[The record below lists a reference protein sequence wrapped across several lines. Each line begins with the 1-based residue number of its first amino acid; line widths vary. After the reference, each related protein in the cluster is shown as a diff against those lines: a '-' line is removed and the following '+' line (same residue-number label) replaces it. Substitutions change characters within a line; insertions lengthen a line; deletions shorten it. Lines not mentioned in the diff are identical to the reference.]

1 MPKRASFA
9 WYQEKC
15 DIQTTIYSFYAN
27 RNMESNNA
35 SALSAADS
43 AAARAVAYSRY
54 ARRLLDAEPDL
65 SRATCESPF
74 TRDDMLSGLARAAAA
89 DEIEMRQALR
99 ALRKRVILQV
109 MARDLAG
116 LADLHEVCDTMTA
129 LAEHTIG
136 FALGVLDAGLSMQHG
151 RPRSDRDGALQQLHV
166 VGMGKLG
173 GGELNVSSDIDLIFL
188 YPEEGDTDGEMQISN
203 HEYFTRL
210 GRRLIAA
217 LSEMTEDG
225 YVFRVDMR
233 LRPYGDSGPLVMSFD
248 MLENYLVTQG
258 REWERYAWIKGRP
271 LTGDRGAELSD
282 LVRPFVYRRHL
293 DYSAF
298 ASLREL
304 HAQIRAEVARRDLDD
319 NIKLGPGGIREI
331 EFIAQVF
338 QLIRGGRDSAFRR
351 QPTMQV
357 LALLSERNLL
367 PAAAVTELT
376 DAYTF
381 LRVLE
386 HRLQYLDD
394 QQTHTLPGNED
405 DRNAIARSMGFRSDA
420 ELLKALEQH
429 RARVTRQFEQIFS
442 TAPTGDHPLSTVW
455 HTCDTGGNAEQLA
468 ALGYRRGEDMQR
480 RLALLRSSPR
490 YRQMPAPSQL
500 RLDRLVPLAIEA
512 AATTANPDATLER
525 ILDLFESV
533 SRRES
538 YLALLEEYP
547 LALARL
553 AELVS
558 ASGWVAQYLTRH
570 PILLDELLD
579 TRTLYAAPD
588 WTSLRQALRRQL
600 DEAAQ
605 DTEKQMDILC
615 HFKQAQTMRF
625 VAQDLGGTL
634 ALETLSDH
642 LSDLACV
649 ILGEVVRLT
658 WNGLRTR
665 HRDAPRFAIVAYGKL
680 GGKELGYVSDLD
692 IVFLYDDPAPEAPE
706 NYARL
711 AQRINGWLTSIT
723 PAGVLYE
730 TDLRLRPDGA
740 SGLLVSPL
748 ASFRE
753 YQEKHAWGWEHQAL
767 TRARFVA
774 GDADIGREFEALR
787 IAILRKHRDLPQ
799 LRAEIAAMRQRIFE
813 AHPNRSRLFDLKHD
827 RGGIIDVE
835 FVVQYLVLGYSEQH
849 AQLTGNIGNLALLKL
864 AGRLSLIDERH
875 ALAAHDSYRQFRQR
889 QHRLRLA
896 GEKYARVTPEEV
908 SGHVAAVLALW
919 QSVFGAR

>member
-1 MPKRASFA
+1 
-9 WYQEKC
+9 
-15 DIQTTIYSFYAN
+15 
-27 RNMESNNA
+27 MESNNA
-35 SALSAADS
+35 RAVAAADS
-43 AAARAVAYSRY
+43 LAAAAVAYSRY
-54 ARRLLDAEPDL
+54 ARRLLDAEPSL
-65 SRATCESPF
+65 ATATCHSSM
-74 TRDDMLSGLARAAAA
+74 TREDMLSALAQA
-89 DEIEMRQALR
+89 DARDETAMRRALR
-99 ALRKRVILQV
+99 SLRKRVILNV

-116 LADLHEVCDTMTA
+116 LADLHEVCTAMTR
-129 LAEHTIG
+129 LAEISIA
-136 FALGVLDAGLSMQHG
+136 FALDTIDAALCAQHG
-151 RPRSDRDGALQQLHV
+151 RPRSGPNGAVQQLHV
-166 VGMGKLG
+166 LGMGKLG

-188 YPEEGDTDGEMQISN
+188 YPEEGETDGEKRISN
-203 HEYFTRL
+203 HEYFTQL
-210 GRRLIAA
+210 GRRLIGA

-248 MLENYLVTQG
+248 MLENYLVSQG

-271 LTGDRGAELSD
+271 VTGNRGAELTD

-298 ASLREL
+298 ASMREL
-304 HAQIRAEVARRDLDD
+304 HAQIRAEVARRDLGD

-338 QLIRGGRDSAFRR
+338 QLIRGGRDSALRR
-351 QPTMQV
+351 QPTMDV
-357 LALLSERNLL
+357 LALLAERNLL
-367 PAAAVTELT
+367 PPAAVQELSE
-376 DAYTF
+376 AYTF

-394 QQTHTLPGNED
+394 QQTHTLPRNED
-405 DRNAIARSMGFRSDA
+405 DCNAIARSLGFRGDA
-420 ELLKALEQH
+420 ELLKALEDH

-442 TAPTGDHPLSTVW
+442 GAPSGDHPLNAVW

-468 ALGYRRGEDMQR
+468 ALGYQRVEEMQR
-480 RLALLRSSPR
+480 RLALLRSSSR
-490 YRQMPAPSQL
+490 YRQMPAASQS

-512 AATTANPDATLER
+512 AARTGNPDATLER
-525 ILDLFESV
+525 ILELFESV

-547 LALARL
+547 LALSRL

-558 ASGWVAQYLTRH
+558 ASGWVAQYLTQH

-579 TRTLYAAPD
+579 IRTLYAAPD
-588 WTSLRQALRRQL
+588 WASLRQALRRQL

-625 VAQDLGGTL
+625 VAQDLSGTL
-634 ALETLSDH
+634 PLETLSDH

-649 ILGEVVRLT
+649 ILAEVLRLT
-658 WNGLRTR
+658 WSGLRTR

-692 IVFLYDDPAPEAPE
+692 IVFLYEDAAPEAPE

-711 AQRINGWLTSIT
+711 AQRINAWLTSIT

-748 ASFRE
+748 ASFRD
-753 YQEKHAWGWEHQAL
+753 YQEKQAWGWEHQAL

-774 GDADIGREFEALR
+774 GDADIGRAFEALR
-787 IAILRKHRDLPQ
+787 IAILRARRDLPQ
-799 LRAEIAAMRQRIFE
+799 LRADIAAMRQKILD
-813 AHPNRSRLFDLKHD
+813 AHPNRSQLFDLKHD

-835 FVVQYLVLGYSEQH
+835 FIVQYLVLGYSEQH
-849 AQLTGNIGNLALLKL
+849 AELTGNIGNLALLKL
-864 AGRLSLIDERH
+864 AGRLGLVENQQ
-875 ALAAHDSYRQFRQR
+875 ALAAHDAYRDFRQR

-896 GEKYARVTPEEV
+896 GEQYARVAPKEV
-908 SGHVAAVLALW
+908 SAHAAAVLALW
-919 QSVFGAR
+919 QSVFGAS